1 MSQPPGAP
9 NEDGLAT
16 FQFGRTTVRI
26 TRGDIAAVTADA
38 LVCSDDNYLTMGGGP
53 SLALLKAGGAAVRED
68 ARKHGPLQLGDVVA
82 TTAGALPVQYILFVI
97 VIDFDKGVYV
107 GEPQLREAMLRC
119 LRLADALGVRT
130 LGFPALAAG
139 FARMPPA
146 SAAEVM
152 LRALADYVSGDT
164 GLTDVTLVEYADQ
177 PTPGVFYNRAVEVA
191 AALSQERRFY
201 DILDELQTMAL
212 AGPLAANLEAL
223 KRDIETLLAGLRSIQ
238 ERAAALHRLAQPP
251 ATEQGALAA
260 APKLPG
266 TEDVDLVALRRR
278 LTDGLSEDEL
288 KTVCF
293 DLKVDAEDLGTAVRA
308 GMVRELITTLIR
320 HQRLD
325 ELIEWVRK
333 NRPDIL
339 LG

>member
-1 MSQPPGAP
+1 M
-9 NEDGLAT
+9 
-16 FQFGRTTVRI
+16 
-26 TRGDIAAVTADA
+26 
-38 LVCSDDNYLTMGGGP
+38 
-53 SLALLKAGGAAVRED
+53 
-68 ARKHGPLQLGDVVA
+68 
-82 TTAGALPVQYILFVI
+82 
-97 VIDFDKGVYV
+97 
-107 GEPQLREAMLRC
+107 
-119 LRLADALGVRT
+119 
-130 LGFPALAAG
+130 
-139 FARMPPA
+139 
-146 SAAEVM
+146 
-152 LRALADYVSGDT
+152 
-164 GLTDVTLVEYADQ
+164 
-177 PTPGVFYNRAVEVA
+177 
-191 AALSQERRFY
+191 
-201 DILDELQTMAL
+201 DELQTMAL